1 MKKHIKNF
9 SGVKVP
15 IYRNLNLIASPFVP
29 AITRLDTAEFL
40 ASVAPVKNIDTWTA
54 WYFWHDAL
62 ENLIWHL
69 I

>member
-40 ASVAPVKNIDTWTA
+40 ASVAPVKNIDT
-54 WYFWHDAL
+54 
-62 ENLIWHL
+62 
-69 I
+69 